1 MVIDQAQITT
11 IAIRKDFRGYGL
23 GQLLLKYV
31 MDYASHSCE
40 VMSLEV
46 RIDNVIAQHVYTNLG
61 FQFGVNVKLLWR
73 RRGCNGNVGELK

>member
-1 MVIDQAQITT
+1 
-11 IAIRKDFRGYGL
+11 
-23 GQLLLKYV
+23 

-61 FQFGVNVKLLWR
+61 FQFGGKRKNYYGEGEDAMVIM
-73 RRGCNGNVGELK
+73 GELK

>member
-1 MVIDQAQITT
+1 
-11 IAIRKDFRGYGL
+11 
-23 GQLLLKYV
+23 

-61 FQFGVNVKLLWR
+61 FQFGGKRKIIMEKARMQW
-73 RRGCNGNVGELK
+73 